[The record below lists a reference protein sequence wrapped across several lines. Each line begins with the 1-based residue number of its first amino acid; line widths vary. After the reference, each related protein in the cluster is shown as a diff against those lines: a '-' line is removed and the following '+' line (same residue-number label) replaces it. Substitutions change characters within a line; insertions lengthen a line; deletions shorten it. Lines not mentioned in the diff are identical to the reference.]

1 MYGINYDKIKLEA
14 SVKDMV
20 CKDYKFFH
28 FLMDEIFGFYD
39 EEGQMKEKYKGKG
52 YCRRYIS
59 PEHIRYEVSFK
70 DNPNTNDLEIRFIS
84 GDFEE
89 GVRNVN

>member
-28 FLMDEIFGFYD
+28 FLMDEICGFYD
-39 EEGQMKEKYKGKG
+39 EEGQVKDKFRGKG

-59 PEHIRYEVSFK
+59 PEHTKYEVSFK
-70 DNPNTNDLEIRFIS
+70 DNPETNDLEIRFIF
-84 GDFEE
+84 GNFEE
-89 GVRNVN
+89 EVRNVN